1 MALTDM
7 LQARETISGEPSVP
21 PSMEMMSAIQGV
33 PLGAPPQGGP
43 LGAPLQGGPPQGGPL
58 QGGPLQGSPL
68 GAPLQGGLSRVPQ
81 GGPLGA
87 GNMPVFVPERGQK
100 EEPSLNTQLNKIVP
114 LITASI
120 SQDAIK
126 PEILK
131 DAAEDEEEKKA
142 EIIEALQ
149 QLAAMNNPAI
159 ERLSQSAI
167 NPQIAMEDGGLISL
181 AAGGEFSGRVPGKGH
196 GMEDNVRMPIKED
209 GRDVA
214 TLAVSPSEYVVDSHT
229 MAALGNGNA
238 DRGADIMDKTVKQIR
253 QKAYGSDKQ
262 PREISGLAALKPL
275 IERV

>member
-21 PSMEMMSAIQGV
+21 PSVEMMSAI
-33 PLGAPPQGGP
+33 
-43 LGAPLQGGPPQGGPL
+43 
-58 QGGPLQGSPL
+58 QGSPL

-81 GGPLGA
+81 GSPLGA

-100 EEPSLNTQLNKIVP
+100 EKLSLNDILKEAAP
-114 LITASI
+114 LIAASI
-120 SQDAIK
+120 AEDAIK
-126 PEILK
+126 PKVL
-131 DAAEDEEEKKA
+131 AEAEKAKKEEDT
-142 EIIEALQ
+142 EALQ

>member
-58 QGGPLQGSPL
+58 
-68 GAPLQGGLSRVPQ
+68 GAPPQGGLSRVPQ

-100 EEPSLNTQLNKIVP
+100 EEPSLNSQLKKIVP

-126 PEILK
+126 PEVLFE
-131 DAAEDEEEKKA
+131 AEEAKKV
-142 EIIEALQ
+142 EDTEALQ

-181 AAGGEFSGRVPGKGH
+181 AAGGEFSGRVLGKGH

>member
-21 PSMEMMSAIQGV
+21 PSVEMMSAIQGS

-43 LGAPLQGGPPQGGPL
+43 LQGG
-58 QGGPLQGSPL
+58 PL

-81 GGPLGA
+81 GSPLGA

-100 EEPSLNTQLNKIVP
+100 EEPSLNTQLKKVVKY
-114 LITASI
+114 LIPSI
-120 SQDAIK
+120 SEYAIK
-126 PEILK
+126 PDILA
-131 DAAEDEEEKKA
+131 AAEDEEEKK
-142 EIIEALQ
+142 EEDTEVLQ
-149 QLAAMNNPAI
+149 QVAAMENLAI

-181 AAGGEFSGRVPGKGH
+181 AAGGEFAGRVPGTGH

>member
-21 PSMEMMSAIQGV
+21 PSMEMMSAIQGG
-33 PLGAPPQGGP
+33 PLGAPPQGGLSRVPQGGP
-43 LGAPLQGGPPQGGPL
+43 LGAPLQGGP
-58 QGGPLQGSPL
+58 
-68 GAPLQGGLSRVPQ
+68 PQ

-100 EEPSLNTQLNKIVP
+100 EEPSLNDHLKKIVP

-120 SQDAIK
+120 SQDAIN
-126 PEILK
+126 PGILEE
-131 DAAEDEEEKKA
+131 AAASKKVEA
-142 EIIEALQ
+142 TEALQ
-149 QLAAMNNPAI
+149 QLAAMENPAI

-181 AAGGEFSGRVPGKGH
+181 AADGEFSGRVPGTGH